1 MSGICWKFQS
11 ISNLKAIFESLQD
24 FGVDAVLTFLP
35 GGVHVD
41 TVDEDCV
48 ALVRIRLKKDGFLH
62 YECPQKQ
69 MFQITPTAVLKVI
82 NLADSKDNVTLRV
95 KTLDGLFLEL
105 VYTQPPVGKAK
116 VGGGRECVYQVPICE
131 PSTEKEKQFFGFDF
145 GAQCNEASVSCQV
158 WEEQLV
164 DVGTLSALVTL
175 TMSKGALHFESDEN
189 AKHVLHRI
197 LYSPLAFTTEGQND
211 GDARKLAREKAVA
224 QEHLVMNNLWEAIHK
239 EFPEFPDNKDDE
251 VCPKK
256 AMEAYWER
264 NIDKYNEKVKN
275 KVRDDILRERRAA
288 GRKLAVEQKKLAVEQ
303 KQEDGD
309 QKKRDAEALGFTDVK
324 IDEEPDKK
332 RPKVDEEVKET
343 TDVPTEG
350 ADVPT
355 EGATKTQEEGATKD
369 EVKVDDVKADDAK
382 ETETN
387 EEQIDYKSPEIQMRL
402 DKVAEKEFR
411 KIIFAT
417 AEGKLAEHFHTK
429 DTIRHKHAG
438 PGMELLAG
446 SASDG
451 QTHMSLRIT
460 KFVDNVVG
468 VFSGTKLKQM
478 ASRALAFGKHF
489 KLLMQQDQPLIM
501 KMDLSAT
508 DLVGTIEFCM
518 APRTDD
524 PK

>member
-1 MSGICWKFQS
+1 MG
-11 ISNLKAIFESLQD
+11 
-24 FGVDAVLTFLP
+24 
-35 GGVHVD
+35 
-41 TVDEDCV
+41 
-48 ALVRIRLKKDGFLH
+48 
-62 YECPQKQ
+62 
-69 MFQITPTAVLKVI
+69 
-82 NLADSKDNVTLRV
+82 
-95 KTLDGLFLEL
+95 
-105 VYTQPPVGKAK
+105 
-116 VGGGRECVYQVPICE
+116 
-131 PSTEKEKQFFGFDF
+131 
-145 GAQCNEASVSCQV
+145 
-158 WEEQLV
+158 
-164 DVGTLSALVTL
+164 
-175 TMSKGALHFESDEN
+175 
-189 AKHVLHRI
+189 
-197 LYSPLAFTTEGQND
+197 
-211 GDARKLAREKAVA
+211 
-224 QEHLVMNNLWEAIHK
+224 IHK
-239 EFPEFPDNKDDE
+239 EFPEFPDNKDDD

-332 RPKVDEEVKET
+332 RPKVDEE
-343 TDVPTEG
+343 
-350 ADVPT
+350 
-355 EGATKTQEEGATKD
+355 
-369 EVKVDDVKADDAK
+369 KADDAK
-382 ETETN
+382 ETGTN